1 MGHTPWELIFVD
13 DDSPDGTRHE
23 IAALVQEGA
32 PVRCLRRVGRRGLAS
47 AVVEGAMSANGEIIA
62 VIDADMQ
69 HDETL
74 LPRMLRRLQTTDS
87 DVVIASRHV
96 EEGSLGDLHAHR
108 RLVSALAT
116 LFAKLLIG
124 ESLRDPMSGFF
135 MTRRSVFDATIY
147 DLSQQGYKILLDI
160 LTSSQRPLKVVEVP
174 YVFRDRRSGQS
185 KLDAM
190 VIAEYAFL
198 LIEKLSY
205 GLVPARFVLFSFVG
219 GLGLFVHLAILTQ
232 LKMLGIEFLR
242 AQIISTILAMTFNY
256 VVNNFLTYRAER
268 LKGWQFLIGYV
279 VFGAIC
285 SLGAIANISVANLT
299 LSQGT
304 NWPLAGAA
312 GAIMSAV
319 FNFSMS
325 TKIVWGRSRK
335 PSTSR
340 IITGASLA
348 TQKTTPIAV
357 TSP

>member
-1 MGHTPWELIFVD
+1 MSQSLLNAPTLSIIAPTYNERGNIRPLAKAVADCMGHTPWELIFVD

-232 LKMLGIEFLR
+232 LKMLGDR
-242 AQIISTILAMTFNY
+242 VPASSDYFNY
-256 VVNNFLTYRAER
+256 PCHDIQLCRQQLSHLQGRASER
-268 LKGWQFLIGYV
+268 LAVPYWLRGFR
-279 VFGAIC
+279 C
-285 SLGAIANISVANLT
+285 NL
-299 LSQGT
+299 QPRR
-304 NWPLAGAA
+304 NRQH
-312 GAIMSAV
+312 
-319 FNFSMS
+319 
-325 TKIVWGRSRK
+325 KRRK
-335 PSTSR
+335 PNIKPRHQLAARRCSR
-340 IITGASLA
+340 RNHERCL
-348 TQKTTPIAV
+348 
-357 TSP
+357 